1 MRPVIGAVVIAVSLS
16 VSARVP
22 IAEHARPER
31 LPIVDFHTHL
41 NGDMEAKH
49 LLALMDRAGVR
60 TMVLMARYYANPK
73 DAGYG
78 SDMQAADFARTHKGR
93 FVPFV
98 AGQRGELGRLAQWEA
113 PKSASW
119 YLRESEDK
127 LRTGGFFG
135 LGADI

>member
-1 MRPVIGAVVIAVSLS
+1 MRPVIVAVVIAVSLS
-16 VSARVP
+16 VSGCVS

-78 SDMQAADFARTHKGR
+78 SDMQAADFARPHKGR
-93 FVPFV
+93 FIPFV
-98 AGQRGELGRLAQWEA
+98 AGQRGGPGRLAPWGGA
-113 PKSASW
+113 ASA
-119 YLRESEDK
+119 
-127 LRTGGFFG
+127 
-135 LGADI
+135 GA

>member
-1 MRPVIGAVVIAVSLS
+1 MRPVIAAVVMAVSLS
-16 VSARVP
+16 VSRCVS

-78 SDMQAADFARTHKGR
+78 SDMQAGDFARTPKGR

-98 AGQRGELGRLAQWEA
+98 AGPRGWAGRPRPW
-113 PKSASW
+113 
-119 YLRESEDK
+119 
-127 LRTGGFFG
+127 
-135 LGADI
+135 